1 MEFLES
7 TTSAKG
13 QQMITVRIEHQIKSF
28 EAWKRA
34 FDADPVDRQGSGVR
48 RYQVFRPL
56 DDPAFVMIDLDFDT
70 AGQAADF
77 LTSMRRVWASP
88 QAAPALGGVPRASVV
103 QTVETVSL

>member
-1 MEFLES
+1 MLIPS
-7 TTSAKG
+7 TG
-13 QQMITVRIEHQIKSF
+13 R
-28 EAWKRA
+28 
-34 FDADPVDRQGSGVR
+34 DPACAAIRFSG
-48 RYQVFRPL
+48 PL